1 MWASARHN
9 RETLA
14 GRAASPTQ
22 QASLLSDDETAR
34 IDAIVTD
41 LERKFG
47 RALYHSN
54 PDDSGFPPS
63 LRTLYAED
71 RPQQLFALGNLAL
84 LAESGVGI
92 CGSRDASPR
101 ALDIAGEVVR
111 MLAHEGQVIVSGYA
125 RGVDQIAH
133 AAALDAGGKTI
144 IVLPEG
150 LARFS
155 IRKDLRSLWDWE
167 RILVVSQFSLQ
178 TPWKSWNAMRRNRT
192 IMGLSR
198 AMLVVEA
205 KSNGGTFD
213 AGKVTLAYR
222 KPVFAVDFSSIDET
236 RSGNR
241 ILIDE
246 GAIPLKRDR
255 TTGAPNIGPIMKA
268 IHDDKAER

>member
-9 RETLA
+9 RQTLA
-14 GRAASPTQ
+14 GQAASSAQ
-22 QASLLSDDETAR
+22 QASLLADDETAR
-34 IDAIVTD
+34 VDATIDD

-54 PDDSGFPPS
+54 ADDAGFPPS
-63 LRTLYAED
+63 LSALYAED

-92 CGSRDASPR
+92 CGSRDASSR
-101 ALDIAGEVVR
+101 ALDIAGEVVG
-111 MLAHEGQVIVSGYA
+111 MLAHEGQAIVSGYA

-213 AGKVTLAYR
+213 AGKVALAYR
-222 KPVFAVDFSSIDET
+222 KPVFAVDFSDIDEA

-246 GAIPLKRDR
+246 GAMPLKRDR
-255 TTGAPNIGPIMKA
+255 ISGAPNIRPIIEA
-268 IHDDKAER
+268 VSN